1 MRVINIKKVLLFVLI
16 TLNISSYVCAAG
28 KKTMYV
34 SVDTAIVR
42 ESASK
47 ASKKSTTIPYGAAVT
62 ILQEKKDWYYIS
74 CDNPK
79 AFGWVQSNALTKKNV
94 AARGKVSSADAKEI
108 ALAGKGFNA
117 SIEAAYAEAGNV
129 DFTFVDKVETYTPSE
144 ESVIKF
150 IKEGELN
157 LSEDD

>member
-1 MRVINIKKVLLFVLI
+1 MRVSNIKKVIVLLFVV
-16 TLNISSYVCAAG
+16 LNLSSYICAAG

-42 ESASK
+42 ENSSK
-47 ASKKSTTIPYGAAVT
+47 ASKKSASIPYGAAVT
-62 ILQEKKDWYYIS
+62 IIQEKKDWYYIS
-74 CDNPK
+74 CDSPK
-79 AFGWVQSNALTKKNV
+79 VYGWVQASSLTRKNV

-117 SIEAAYAEAGNV
+117 SIETAYAEAGNI
-129 DFTFVDKVETYTPSE
+129 DFSTVNKVETYTPSE
-144 ESVIKF
+144 ESIVKF

-157 LSEDD
+157 LSEE